1 MTPLPRHDRG
11 RGSPRSRTPGRR
23 PSWAVTPFDAQP
35 DRLVLHAAAAGLPS
49 REFVLHDP
57 PCSPDDESAR
67 DQARRYGHTIRRL
80 LAQDERA
87 EAMETFCRL
96 TGMPDEVI
104 DRMRGTHRWAESAA
118 LAPTLAYDSAV
129 MGDLESGGA

>member
-1 MTPLPRHDRG
+1 VGGHAIRRTARPPGAACRRG
-11 RGSPRSRTPGRR
+11 RP
-23 PSWAVTPFDAQP
+23 AVE
-35 DRLVLHAAAAGLPS
+35 
-49 REFVLHDP
+49 EFVLHDP

-87 EAMETFCRL
+87 EAIETFCRV

-104 DRMRGTHRWAESAA
+104 DRMWGTHRWAESAA